1 MSAKERLHES
11 LAALPATATID
22 DAMERLYFLRKIERG
37 VADADAGRIV
47 PHEEAAKRFA
57 R

>member
-1 MSAKERLHES
+1 
-11 LAALPATATID
+11 
-22 DAMERLYFLRKIERG
+22 MERLYFLRKIERG

-47 PHEEAAKRFA
+47 PHEEVTKRFA